1 MVSDASR
8 SGQEIKRFAI
18 EDYVGILRYRKWLII
33 IPLVTLTIVTAIG
46 SHFLTDIF
54 RAQTTI
60 LVSEGD
66 VPSDIVRT
74 TVSDSIQERVATIR
88 EQVLSESMLLNV
100 VRSYGLYPAM
110 ANRPTEELIAIM
122 RSNVQ
127 VDQHGKNAFTIA
139 FMGTD
144 PMVVQAVTN
153 RLAQLFIDETV
164 GDRVRS
170 SKTAAEFLEQQM
182 KEIKTKLDD
191 AEKRVA
197 EFKQAHIGTL
207 PEEMD
212 SNERN
217 LDRLQRDLTSVS
229 EQITAAEDRRV
240 LLETQMAKLQGE
252 LFSSGSGDMVT
263 LEQQLESLEAQLN
276 QALQTLTP
284 EHPDVKALKAKIAQ
298 LKAQIGTEVSV
309 GGHQYRVNAV
319 NRALFEQLQA
329 TTRTI
334 AALTSQR
341 AALQGQIG
349 GLNSRVSLSPQ
360 IQQELQALTRDYDKM
375 REAYQD
381 LQKKHME
388 AQQAAE
394 LEAQQKG
401 RQFKII
407 DPARFP
413 EQPYKP
419 NRARL
424 VALAMVIGLF
434 LGMLAIFV
442 TEHLDHSFRDDDDLA
457 AFAGHPVLTTI
468 PRFSLQAD
476 ADHRTRMFR
485 LGLALAAAAGFFA
498 LLIVILRYGFGVHL
512 W

>member
-1 MVSDASR
+1 MASEMVSH
-8 SGQEIKRFAI
+8 GQEVKRFAI
-18 EDYVGILRYRKWLII
+18 EDYISIVRYRKWLLI
-33 IPLVTLTIVTAIG
+33 IPMLTLTFVTAFG
-46 SHFLTDIF
+46 SRFLTDIF

-66 VPSDIVRT
+66 VPSDIVKT

-88 EQVLSESMLLNV
+88 EQVLSESLLLNV
-100 VRSYGLYPAM
+100 IRSYGLYPTM
-110 ANRPTEELIAIM
+110 ANRPTEELIAVM
-122 RSNVQ
+122 RANVQ
-127 VDQHGKNAFTIA
+127 VEQHGKNAFTIS
-139 FMGTD
+139 FTGTD

-170 SKTAAEFLEQQM
+170 SKTTSEFLQQQLAELKTQLDAAE
-182 KEIKTKLDD
+182 KK
-191 AEKRVA
+191 VA
-197 EFKQAHIGTL
+197 DFKSSHIGTL

-212 SNERN
+212 SNQSN
-217 LDRLQRDLTSVS
+217 LDRLHRDLTSIN
-229 EQITAAEDRRV
+229 EQITAAEDRKV

-263 LEQQLESLEAQLN
+263 LEQQIESLEAQLN

-298 LKAQIGTEVSV
+298 LKAQVGTQVTV
-309 GGHQYRVNAV
+309 GGHSYRVNAV
-319 NRALFEQLQA
+319 NRALYEQLQA

-334 AALTSQR
+334 NGLYAQR
-341 AALQGQIG
+341 ASIQGQIG
-349 GLNSRVSLSPQ
+349 GLNARVNLSPQ
-360 IQQELQALTRDYDKM
+360 VQQELSALTRDYDKL

-381 LQKKHME
+381 LQKKHLE

-413 EQPYKP
+413 EKPYKP
-419 NRARL
+419 NRPQL
-424 VALAMVIGLF
+424 VGLAMVIGLF
-434 LGMLAIFV
+434 LGLLAIFI
-442 TEHLDHSFRDDDDLA
+442 TEHMDHSFRDDDELSR
-457 AFAGHPVLTTI
+457 FTGKPVLTTI
-468 PRFSLQAD
+468 PRFSLKSDEERRA
-476 ADHRTRMFR
+476 RLFR
-485 LGLALAAAAGFFA
+485 LGLAAGAALGF
-498 LLIVILRYGFGVHL
+498 LLLLFLILRFGFGVKL

>member
-1 MVSDASR
+1 MASEMVSH
-8 SGQEIKRFAI
+8 GQEVKRFAI
-18 EDYVGILRYRKWLII
+18 EDYISIVRYRKWLLI
-33 IPLVTLTIVTAIG
+33 IPILTLTFVTAFG
-46 SHFLTDIF
+46 SKFLTDIF

-66 VPSDIVRT
+66 VPSDIVKT

-88 EQVLSESMLLNV
+88 EQVLSESLLLNV
-100 VRSYGLYPAM
+100 IRSYGLYPAM
-110 ANRPTEELIAIM
+110 ANRPTEELIAVM
-122 RSNVQ
+122 RANVQ
-127 VDQHGKNAFTIA
+127 VEQHGKNAFTIS
-139 FMGTD
+139 FTGTD

-170 SKTAAEFLEQQM
+170 SKTTSEFLQQQLAELKTQLDAAE
-182 KEIKTKLDD
+182 KK
-191 AEKRVA
+191 VA
-197 EFKQAHIGTL
+197 DFKSTHIGTL

-212 SNERN
+212 SNQSN
-217 LDRLQRDLTSVS
+217 LDRLHRDLTSIN
-229 EQITAAEDRRV
+229 EQITAAEDRKV

-263 LEQQLESLEAQLN
+263 LEQQIESLEAQLN

-298 LKAQIGTEVSV
+298 LKAQVGTQVTV
-309 GGHQYRVNAV
+309 GGHSYRVNAV
-319 NRALFEQLQA
+319 NRALYEQLQA
-329 TTRTI
+329 TSRTI
-334 AALTSQR
+334 NGLYAQR
-341 AALQGQIG
+341 ASIQGQIG
-349 GLNSRVSLSPQ
+349 GLNARVNLSPQ
-360 IQQELQALTRDYDKM
+360 VQQELSALTRDYDKL

-381 LQKKHME
+381 LQKKHLE

-413 EQPYKP
+413 EKPYKP
-419 NRARL
+419 NRPQL
-424 VALAMVIGLF
+424 VGLAMVIGLF
-434 LGMLAIFV
+434 LGLLAIFV
-442 TEHLDHSFRDDDDLA
+442 TEHMDHSFRDDDELSR
-457 AFAGHPVLTTI
+457 FTGKPVLTII
-468 PRFSLQAD
+468 PRFSLKSDEERRA
-476 ADHRTRMFR
+476 RMFR
-485 LGLALAAAAGFFA
+485 LGLAAGAALGF
-498 LLIVILRYGFGVHL
+498 LLLLFLILRFGFGVKL

>member
-1 MVSDASR
+1 MVSENAAPAR
-8 SGQEIKRFAI
+8 EIKSFAI
-18 EDYVGILRYRKWLII
+18 EDYLGILRYRKWLLV
-33 IPLVTLTIVTAIG
+33 IPILTLTLVTTIG
-46 SHFLTDIF
+46 SHFMTDIF

-66 VPSDIVRT
+66 MPSEFVRT
-74 TVSDSIQERVATIR
+74 TVSDTIQERVATIR
-88 EQVLSESMLLNV
+88 EQVLSESLLLNV
-100 VRSYGLYPAM
+100 VRSYGLYPGM
-110 ANRPTEELIAIM
+110 ANRPAEELIAVM
-122 RSNVQ
+122 RYNVQ
-127 VDQHGKNAFTIA
+127 VEQHGKNAFTIS

-170 SKTAAEFLEQQM
+170 SRTTSEFLEQQM
-182 KEIKTKLDD
+182 GELKTQLDA
-191 AEKRVA
+191 AEKKVA
-197 EFKQAHIGTL
+197 EFKSAHIGTL

-212 SNERN
+212 SNQRN
-217 LDRLQRDLTSVS
+217 LDRLQRDLSSVS
-229 EQITAAEDRRV
+229 EQVTAAEDRRV

-252 LFSSGSGDMVT
+252 LFASGSGDMVT
-263 LEQQLESLEAQLN
+263 LEQQIESLEAQLN

-298 LKAQIGTEVSV
+298 LRAQMGTQEMV
-309 GGHQYRVNAV
+309 GGRQYRVNAV

-329 TTRTI
+329 TIRNIQSLNAQRGALHGQI
-334 AALTSQR
+334 AALN
-341 AALQGQIG
+341 G
-349 GLNSRVSLSPQ
+349 RVSLSPQ
-360 IQQELQALTRDYDKM
+360 VEQELSALTRDYDKL

-413 EQPYKP
+413 EKPYKP
-419 NRARL
+419 NRPRL

-434 LGMLAIFV
+434 LGLMAIFV
-442 TEHLDHSFRDDDDLA
+442 TEHLDHSFRDDEDLSR
-457 AFAGHPVLTTI
+457 FAGKPVLTTI
-468 PRFSLQAD
+468 PRFSLQSD
-476 ADHRTRMFR
+476 AERRTRLFR
-485 LGLALAAAAGFFA
+485 LGLAAVAAGGF
-498 LLIVILRYGFGVHL
+498 LLLLVVILRFGFGVHL